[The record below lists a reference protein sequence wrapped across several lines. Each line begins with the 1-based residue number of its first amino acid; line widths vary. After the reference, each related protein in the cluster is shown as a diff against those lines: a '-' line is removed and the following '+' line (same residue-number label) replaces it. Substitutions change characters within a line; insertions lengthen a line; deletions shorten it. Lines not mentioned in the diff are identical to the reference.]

1 MKDCTWAPSES
12 VQVRF
17 IRMMYAI
24 IPDRRYPIIPS
35 RENLTTDIGYH
46 YRFDGIPPG
55 VFGGPSVN
63 CRWPNVTSDTPT
75 ERSGGLPAKLWPF
88 LPRAVNSHANH
99 SYVVLPAR
107 AQHNSPRA
115 ELLDAT
121 AAAAAPA
128 TAAAGTRS
136 MREEAVNQTQAT
148 SKISWSREGRLSYRS
163 STHRRKLSALYGI
176 IFEYLTVIQ
185 EQREERL
192 DWALRLNIACEKN
205 NILFLKSNP

>member
-1 MKDCTWAPSES
+1 MSAERIFRGAYD
-12 VQVRF
+12 VRDNSWSSISDRF
-17 IRMMYAI
+17 SPAKISRP
-24 IPDRRYPIIPS
+24 IP
-35 RENLTTDIGYH
+35 GHH
-46 YRFDGIPPG
+46 YQFDGIPLC

-75 ERSGGLPAKLWPF
+75 GRPAGLPAKLWPF

-128 TAAAGTRS
+128 TAAGTRS
-136 MREEAVNQTQAT
+136 MREEAVNQAQAT
-148 SKISWSREGRLSYRS
+148 SKISWSRKGRLSYRS
-163 STHRRKLSALYGI
+163 STHRRKLSTLYSIRISLGDPRVKNALI
-176 IFEYLTVIQ
+176 NLC
-185 EQREERL
+185 
-192 DWALRLNIACEKN
+192 N
-205 NILFLKSNP
+205 